1 MLTVGGD
8 HWSMNIIK
16 WLFSRAAYVRELENR
31 LQQHKSE
38 LAQAEKVLAQKN
50 RRLLAA
56 ELQLREVRSK
66 LHKILE
72 GLQRT

>member
-1 MLTVGGD
+1 
-8 HWSMNIIK
+8 MNIIK